1 VVSTACMTPCQ
12 AKTLA
17 ARRACWRARSGLH
30 AYHGLGT
37 AALGLTVIEL
47 SDEGR
52 SPGVVEAQDGVRE
65 HQDTA
70 PPDVDRPAERGTAMS
85 LTVVPRG
92 GCPAMR

>member
-1 VVSTACMTPCQ
+1 MRP
-12 AKTLA
+12 
-17 ARRACWRARSGLH
+17 
-30 AYHGLGT
+30 AYGHPQT

-70 PPDVDRPAERGTAMS
+70 PPGVDRPAERDTTMS
-85 LTVVPRG
+85 LMVAPRG
-92 GCPAMR
+92 GCPAIG